1 VHIEDGNEWR
11 AAFRTGYGSHEFQ
24 AIHYGLT
31 NAAASFQRFMNQV
44 FKDILTVCVVV
55 YLGDILIFFDN
66 SDEHLKHVR
75 EVLRCLRRFKSL
87 EDLIVKALRAFRQ
100 VNGLV

>member
-1 VHIEDGNEWR
+1 MNGGLRSELAMDRMN
-11 AAFRTGYGSHEFQ
+11 FRLMY
-24 AIHYGLT
+24 YGLT

-75 EVLRCLRRFKSL
+75 EVLRCLRRFNP
-87 EDLIVKALRAFRQ
+87 VH
-100 VNGLV
+100 